1 MSKKYINQNKN
12 LSCTHREA
20 TPLYTCHFLLLSFRQ
35 FEQLPVLVLTAMLL
49 QQQQP
54 QFSGS
59 FCRFVSLMTRLTI
72 DINVICIVCSRLN
85 PLSSSPILS
94 QLRFVTYGNTYQ
106 PSNLVRKRRHGFL
119 ARITKKNGR
128 RVLQRRQM
136 KGRKHL
142 TH

>member
-1 MSKKYINQNKN
+1 MS
-12 LSCTHREA
+12 LFA
-20 TPLYTCHFLLLSFRQ
+20 TVFSAIRT
-35 FEQLPVLVLTAMLL
+35 TARASVNTNAI
-49 QQQQP
+49 P
-54 QFSGS
+54 STTSIF
-59 FCRFVSLMTRLTI
+59 
-72 DINVICIVCSRLN
+72 SRLN

-128 RVLQRRQM
+128 RVLLRRQM

>member
-1 MSKKYINQNKN
+1 MSLFTTVFSAIRTTARASVNANVAP
-12 LSCTHREA
+12 ST
-20 TPLYTCHFLLLSFRQ
+20 TPIF
-35 FEQLPVLVLTAMLL
+35 
-49 QQQQP
+49 
-54 QFSGS
+54 
-59 FCRFVSLMTRLTI
+59 
-72 DINVICIVCSRLN
+72 SRLN

-128 RVLQRRQM
+128 RVLLRRQM
-136 KGRKHL
+136 KGRKVL

>member
-1 MSKKYINQNKN
+1 MSLFATVFSAIRTTARASVNSN
-12 LSCTHREA
+12 A
-20 TPLYTCHFLLLSFRQ
+20 TPATTTSVF
-35 FEQLPVLVLTAMLL
+35 
-49 QQQQP
+49 
-54 QFSGS
+54 
-59 FCRFVSLMTRLTI
+59 
-72 DINVICIVCSRLN
+72 SRLN